1 MEDETNRYRPKLLK
15 KRDVHHDAQLA
26 RELESINLG
35 IRRQL
40 GPLPPG
46 GLPII
51 AKRKP
56 QGLLREAPVSVIP
69 DE

>member
-1 MEDETNRYRPKLLK
+1 MEDETNRYRPKALK
-15 KRDVHHDAQLA
+15 KRDLHHDAQLT
-26 RELESINLG
+26 RELETINLG
-35 IRRQL
+35 IRRKL

-56 QGLLREAPVSVIP
+56 QGLLREAQATVIH